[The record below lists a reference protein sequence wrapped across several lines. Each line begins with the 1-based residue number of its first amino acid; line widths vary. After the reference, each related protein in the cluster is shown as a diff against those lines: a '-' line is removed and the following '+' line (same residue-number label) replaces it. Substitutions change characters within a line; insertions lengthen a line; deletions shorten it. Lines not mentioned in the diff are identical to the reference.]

1 MKIGSL
7 MTKNMYKCYSEA
19 RGIAQN
25 KRTILRKRKAKTFTF
40 LGTSIINTLLIM
52 VILLCFVLYYNLSYL
67 YLLLALAPIVLNHIY
82 IFFYLRKIKK
92 RRKINYN
99 IFDREGIH
107 DESFYGIK
115 MLFTW
120 KKVKAIVIGKYSVV
134 VLTDTPCYFYYG
146 IDVKD
151 DIIEA
156 VELYSRKNKII
167 DR

>member
-1 MKIGSL
+1 MKIGSF

-25 KRTILRKRKAKTFTF
+25 KRLVLRKKKAKTFTF
-40 LGTSIINTLLIM
+40 LTTSIINTILLLI
-52 VILLCFVLYYNLSYL
+52 ILLCVVLYFNLSF
-67 YLLLALAPIVLNHIY
+67 LLLFLSLVPLVLSHIY

-92 RRKINYN
+92 RRKIFYN
-99 IFDREGIH
+99 IFDKDGIH
-107 DESFYGIK
+107 DDSFHGIK

-120 KKVKAIVIGKYSVV
+120 KKVKAVVIGKYSIVI
-134 VLTDTPCYFYYG
+134 LTDTPCYFYYG
-146 IDVKD
+146 MDVKN

-167 DR
+167 E